1 VPNLPIRG
9 LGSVG
14 VVTDVDPYNLPING
28 FTRGKNIR
36 FNEGKVSA
44 GPVFRDASPNSQ
56 VDNPMFVY
64 GIESSTG
71 YDTVLV
77 VDDQFTIQE
86 YSNGSYTQR
95 HTGTV
100 QSNLTELTATN
111 LANVVYVNR
120 SDKIP
125 VHRTSGANNFTDLP
139 NWPST
144 LRTKAIRSFGD
155 FLIALN
161 TTEGGVDHRNRVRFS
176 TTTLSNQVP
185 STWDETDT
193 TESAGFNDLVQMK
206 TPIVDGATLG
216 SNFLIYSSDQV
227 WMMEFVGGSF
237 IFNFRKLFDDAGA
250 MSQNCIV
257 EVTGKHYV
265 FDFDDIY
272 VTDGN
277 SRQSICD
284 GRVRD
289 YIFNGID
296 YSKKG
301 QCFVLHNAALEEVY
315 FCYHSGDDL
324 AVFEDGDKC
333 NRAAVY
339 NYKEDTW
346 TFQDLPNVVGGG
358 IANIQSVTSYASV
371 DPSIT
376 YANSGGTYLS
386 QESEFKRHAVMF
398 SKKTFPAITF
408 VVTRAAKSA
417 GNTSAGSSNA
427 FYIDGVEQPTL
438 TLQKGQT
445 YIFDVSDSSM
455 MGHPFRLFDGN
466 DNLSA
471 PYTVGVTF
479 QGSNG
484 NAGGAVILTMG
495 QNDVGPVSYGCL
507 NHLGMGNSIT
517 VQNTLSGVLRS
528 TLYGL
533 DLQDLGSLTQGT
545 DTDVSKPAFLE
556 RTGIDL
562 DEQGTPLSG
571 YKVINTFYPQM
582 NTPNSD
588 GNFEFTFG
596 AADIPTAT
604 PTYDVTVTF
613 DSNVAY
619 KVNTRISGRYLS
631 YKLALPTLK
640 DFSFSGMDVDVIV
653 TGRR

>member
-1 VPNLPIRG
+1 MPNLPIRG

-36 FNEGKVSA
+36 FNEGKVTH
-44 GPVFRDASPNSQ
+44 GPVFRDVSPNSQ
-56 VDNPMFVY
+56 VPNPMFVY
-64 GIESSTG
+64 GIQSATG

-77 VDDQFTIQE
+77 ADDTFQIQE
-86 YSNGSYTQR
+86 FSNGVYSSRHAATTQS
-95 HTGTV
+95 T
-100 QSNLTELTATN
+100 LTELTATN

-120 SDKIP
+120 SDQIP
-125 VHRTSGANNFTDLP
+125 LHRTTSTSTFTNLP
-139 NWPST
+139 NWPT
-144 LRTKAIRSFGD
+144 NFRTKALRSFGD

-176 TTTLSNQVP
+176 TTALSNNVP

-193 TESAGFNDLVQMK
+193 TQSAGFNDLVQMK

-250 MSQNCIV
+250 ISQNCIV

-272 VTDGN
+272 ITDGN
-277 SRQSICD
+277 TRQSICD
-284 GRVRD
+284 GRVRN

-301 QCFVLHNAALEEVY
+301 HCFVLHNAALEEIY
-315 FCYHSGDDL
+315 FCYHTGDDL
-324 AVFEDGDKC
+324 AVFPDGDKC

-346 TFQDLPNVVGGG
+346 TFQDLPNVVGGS
-358 IANIQSVTSYASV
+358 IANISSVESYASV
-371 DPSIT
+371 DPSLT
-376 YANSGGTYLS
+376 YANSGGTFLS
-386 QESEFKRHAVMF
+386 QESEFKRHALMF
-398 SKKTFPAITF
+398 SKKTTTDITF
-408 VVTRAAKSA
+408 TVTVAAGA
-417 GNTSAGSSNA
+417 GGSNK
-427 FYIDGVEQPTL
+427 FFIDGVEAPAL

-445 YIFDVSDSSM
+445 YVFDLTDSSTS
-455 MGHPFRLFDGN
+455 GHPFRLYDGN

-471 PYTVGVTF
+471 PYTTNTTSTSSAVT
-479 QGSNG
+479 
-484 NAGGAVILTMG
+484 ITMG
-495 QNDVGPVSYGCL
+495 SSDVGPVSYACQS
-507 NHLGMGNSIT
+507 HLGMGNSIT
-517 VQNTLSGVLRS
+517 VQDTLNEVTRS
-528 TLYGL
+528 TMYGL

-545 DTDVSKPAFLE
+545 DAKVSKPAFLE

-562 DEQGTPLSG
+562 DEQGTPISG

-582 NTPNSD
+582 NTPNAD

-613 DSNVAY
+613 DSNTEY
-619 KVNTRISGRYLS
+619 KVDTRISGRYLS
-631 YKLALPTLK
+631 YKLACPTIK

>member
-1 VPNLPIRG
+1 MPNLPIRG

-28 FTRGKNIR
+28 FTRGKNVR
-36 FNEGKVSA
+36 FNDGKVTY
-44 GPVFRDASPNSQ
+44 GPVFRDVSPNSQ
-56 VDNPMFVY
+56 ATNPMFVY
-64 GIESSTG
+64 GIQSATG

-77 VDDQFTIQE
+77 VEDTFQIQE
-86 YSNGSYTQR
+86 FSNGAYTSR
-95 HTGTV
+95 HAATT
-100 QSNLTELTATN
+100 QSNLTELTATT
-111 LANVVYVNR
+111 LANVIYVNR

-125 VHRTSGANNFTDLP
+125 IHRTASANSFTDLP
-139 NWPST
+139 NWPSNF
-144 LRTKAIRSFGD
+144 RTKALRSFGD

-161 TTEGGVDHRNRVRFS
+161 TTEAGVEHRNRVRFS
-176 TTTLSNQVP
+176 TTALSNNVP

-272 VTDGN
+272 ITDGN
-277 SRQSICD
+277 TRQSICD

-296 YSKKG
+296 YSKRG
-301 QCFVLHNAALEEVY
+301 ECFVLHNANLEEIY

-324 AVFEDGDKC
+324 AVFQDGDKC
-333 NRAAVY
+333 NRAAIY

-346 TFQDLPNVVGGG
+346 TFQDLPNVVGGS
-358 IANIQSVTSYASV
+358 IANISSVESYSSV
-371 DPSIT
+371 DPSLT
-376 YANSGGTYLS
+376 YANSGGTFLS
-386 QESEFKRHAVMF
+386 QESEFKRHALMF
-398 SKKTFPAITF
+398 SKKTTTDITF
-408 VVTRAAKSA
+408 AVTVAAKSA
-417 GNTSAGSSNA
+417 GNTTLGSSYA
-427 FYIDGVEQPTL
+427 YYIDGVEQPTL
-438 TLQKGQT
+438 TLQKGQK
-445 YIFDVSDSSM
+445 YIFDISDSSM
-455 MGHPFRLFDGN
+455 LGHPFRLWDGN

-471 PYTVGVTF
+471 PYTVNVTTI
-479 QGSNG
+479 GSVGQTN
-484 NAGGAVILTMG
+484 GAVILEMG
-495 QNDVGPVSYGCL
+495 SSDVGPVSYACQS
-507 NHLGMGNSIT
+507 HLGMGNSIT
-517 VQNTLSGVLRS
+517 VQDTLDEVTRS
-528 TLYGL
+528 TMYGL

-545 DTDVSKPAFLE
+545 DTKVSKPAFLE

-562 DEQGTPLSG
+562 DEQGIALSG

-582 NTPNSD
+582 NTPNSN

-604 PTYDVTVTF
+604 PNYDDPITF
-613 DSNVAY
+613 DCSSEY
-619 KVNTRISGRYLS
+619 KVDTRIAGRYLS
-631 YKLALPTLK
+631 YRLSSSSLK
-640 DFSFSGMDVDVIV
+640 DFSFSGMDVNVIV